1 MSCSIS
7 SVPICI
13 PFSLINLNPIFELN
27 FVELKFNIFD
37 FNSSYMQIH
46 SIFTLKWNLIFTK
59 KKNSI
64 NSLLAILHNNAKPK
78 YKNDIILC
86 HLNLSLQ
93 SFDYHTPPYPLTCMR
108 KDKLI
113 CGFSCPCYRYQN
125 NLITQIF
132 QALLPNPFL
141 YPHTCTWKEI
151 I

>member
-1 MSCSIS
+1 MNWILLSWNSIYLIS
-7 SVPICI
+7 IQVTCKFIQYSHWNETK
-13 PFSLINLNPIFELN
+13 FS
-27 FVELKFNIFD
+27 
-37 FNSSYMQIH
+37 Q
-46 SIFTLKWNLIFTK
+46 K
-59 KKNSI
+59 KISI

-93 SFDYHTPPYPLTCMR
+93 SFDYHTPPYPLTCIL